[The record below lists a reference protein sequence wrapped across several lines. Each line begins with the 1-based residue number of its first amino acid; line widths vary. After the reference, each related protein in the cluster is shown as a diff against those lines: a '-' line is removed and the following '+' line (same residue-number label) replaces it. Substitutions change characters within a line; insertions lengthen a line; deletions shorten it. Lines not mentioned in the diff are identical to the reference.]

1 MERRG
6 RGTNDQQGWE
16 GMDLEMNKML
26 GEFRKESYSAKYQ
39 EFPHFMRPDGL
50 FSPKLPK
57 I

>member
-1 MERRG
+1 
-6 RGTNDQQGWE
+6 
-16 GMDLEMNKML
+16 MDLEMNKML